1 MFSKRFWKRIL
12 KIEILYYP
20 VMSSLIRASVKPTV
34 TPKKISPKKTTSSVK
49 GPGLTPVGRP
59 NDYLSVAE
67 RVNGRAA
74 MVGFTS
80 ALVDEMMTGNSIS
93 TQFHD
98 NVGLSVA
105 VASLAFLGTA
115 VNPKDEGYI
124 QGFWKPETEL
134 LNGRLAMV
142 GVASLLLTESLHPHV
157 PLF

>member
-1 MFSKRFWKRIL
+1 
-12 KIEILYYP
+12 
-20 VMSSLIRASVKPTV
+20 MSSLIRASVKPTV

-49 GPGLTPVGRP
+49 GPSLTPVQRP

-80 ALVDEMMTGNSIS
+80 ALVDEIMTGNSIS

-124 QGFWKPETEL
+124 RGFWKPETEL

-142 GVASLLLTESLHPHV
+142 GIASLLLTESLHPHV

>member
-1 MFSKRFWKRIL
+1 
-12 KIEILYYP
+12 
-20 VMSSLIRASVKPTV
+20 MSTLIRASVKPTV
-34 TPKKISPKKTTSSVK
+34 TPTKTAKKSVSSTR
-49 GPGLTPVGRP
+49 PPLLTRVERP

-74 MVGFTS
+74 MIGFTS
-80 ALVDEMMTGNSIS
+80 AVIDEVMTGNSIS

-98 NVGLSVA
+98 NIGLSIA
-105 VASLAFLGTA
+105 VTSLAFLGTA
-115 VNPKDEGYI
+115 ANPKDEGYV

-142 GVASLLLTESLHPHV
+142 GIASLLLTESIHPHV

>member
-1 MFSKRFWKRIL
+1 
-12 KIEILYYP
+12 
-20 VMSSLIRASVKPTV
+20 MSTLIRASVKPTV
-34 TPKKISPKKTTSSVK
+34 TPAKNVKKSVSSAR
-49 GPGLTPVGRP
+49 PPLLTRVERP

-74 MVGFTS
+74 MIGFTS
-80 ALVDEMMTGNSIS
+80 AVIDEVMTGNSIS

-98 NVGLSVA
+98 NIGLSIA

-115 VNPKDEGYI
+115 ANPQDEGYV

-142 GVASLLLTESLHPHV
+142 GIASLLLTESIHPHV

>member
-1 MFSKRFWKRIL
+1 MPCVIL
-12 KIEILYYP
+12 
-20 VMSSLIRASVKPTV
+20 SSSVKPTV
-34 TPKKISPKKTTSSVK
+34 TPKKISKNTVSSRSPPLKKID
-49 GPGLTPVGRP
+49 RP

-74 MVGFTS
+74 MIGFTS
-80 ALVDEMMTGNSIS
+80 AVIDEIMTGNSIS

-98 NVGLSVA
+98 NIGLSVA

-115 VNPKDEGYI
+115 VNPKDEGYV

-134 LNGRLAMV
+134 VNGRLAMV
-142 GVASLLLTESLHPHV
+142 GIASLLATESLHPHV

>member
-1 MFSKRFWKRIL
+1 
-12 KIEILYYP
+12 
-20 VMSSLIRASVKPTV
+20 MSTLIRASVKPTV
-34 TPKKISPKKTTSSVK
+34 TPTKTAKKSVSSTR
-49 GPGLTPVGRP
+49 PPLLTRVERP

-74 MVGFTS
+74 MIGFTS
-80 ALVDEMMTGNSIS
+80 AVIDEVMTGNSIS

-98 NVGLSVA
+98 NIGLSIA

-115 VNPKDEGYI
+115 ANPKDEGYI

-142 GVASLLLTESLHPHV
+142 GIASLLLTESIHPHV

>member
-1 MFSKRFWKRIL
+1 
-12 KIEILYYP
+12 
-20 VMSSLIRASVKPTV
+20 MSTLIRASVKPP
-34 TPKKISPKKTTSSVK
+34 TPTKSVK
-49 GPGLTPVGRP
+49 KSISSARPPLLTRVERP

-74 MVGFTS
+74 MIGFTS
-80 ALVDEMMTGNSIS
+80 AVIDEVMTGNPIS

-98 NVGLSVA
+98 NIGLSVA

-115 VNPKDEGYI
+115 ANPKDEGYV

-142 GVASLLLTESLHPHV
+142 GIASLLLTESLHPHV

>member
-1 MFSKRFWKRIL
+1 
-12 KIEILYYP
+12 
-20 VMSSLIRASVKPTV
+20 MSTLIRASVKPTV
-34 TPKKISPKKTTSSVK
+34 TPTKTVKKSVSSTR
-49 GPGLTPVGRP
+49 PPLLTRVERP

-74 MVGFTS
+74 MIGFTS
-80 ALVDEMMTGNSIS
+80 AVIDEVMTGNSIS

-98 NVGLSVA
+98 NIGLSIA

-115 VNPKDEGYI
+115 ANPKDEGYV

-142 GVASLLLTESLHPHV
+142 GIASLLLTESIHPHV

>member
-1 MFSKRFWKRIL
+1 
-12 KIEILYYP
+12 
-20 VMSSLIRASVKPTV
+20 MSSLIRASVKPTV

-80 ALVDEMMTGNSIS
+80 ALVDEIMTGNSIS

-98 NVGLSVA
+98 NIGLSVA

-115 VNPKDEGYI
+115 ANPKDEGYI

-134 LNGRLAMV
+134 VNGRLAMV
-142 GVASLLLTESLHPHV
+142 GIASLLLTESLHPHV

>member
-1 MFSKRFWKRIL
+1 
-12 KIEILYYP
+12 
-20 VMSSLIRASVKPTV
+20 MSTLIRASVKPTV
-34 TPKKISPKKTTSSVK
+34 TPAKNVKKSVSSTR
-49 GPGLTPVGRP
+49 PPLLTRVERP

-74 MVGFTS
+74 MIGFTS
-80 ALVDEMMTGNSIS
+80 AVIDEVMTGNSIS

-98 NVGLSVA
+98 NIGLSIA

-115 VNPKDEGYI
+115 ANPKDEGYV

-142 GVASLLLTESLHPHV
+142 GIASLLLTESIHPHV